1 MIGLTVSCR
10 KVVAANQLH
19 CILPAAFSLID
30 MGIVGMLFHALFK
43 HESYCCDIKITPT
56 SLIALDHIISGL
68 HVGGPESCPPL
79 ELVNT
84 A

>member
-1 MIGLTVSCR
+1 MIRLAEKQWPQTSCI
-10 KVVAANQLH
+10 
-19 CILPAAFSLID
+19 ILLAVFSLID
-30 MGIVGMLFHALFK
+30 MGIIGMLFHALFK

-56 SLIALDHIISGL
+56 FLIALDHINSGL
-68 HVGGPESCPPL
+68 HVVGLEYCPPL